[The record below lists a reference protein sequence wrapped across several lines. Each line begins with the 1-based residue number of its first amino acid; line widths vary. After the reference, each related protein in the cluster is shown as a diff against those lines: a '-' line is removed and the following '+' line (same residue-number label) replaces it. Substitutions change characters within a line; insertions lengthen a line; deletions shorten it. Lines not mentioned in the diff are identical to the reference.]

1 MGLINNANYISANGV
16 QKVGTYISFNSE
28 TLYLSKQVSGSV
40 DDSVSPVINYSVHAN
55 YRIFWDK
62 QARDDNKTFM
72 ELKTVQTNI
81 TEAELNNSLYTI
93 LYDKLRT
100 IYPSAIDEI

>member
-1 MGLINNANYISANGV
+1 
-16 QKVGTYISFNSE
+16 
-28 TLYLSKQVSGSV
+28 
-40 DDSVSPVINYSVHAN
+40 
-55 YRIFWDK
+55 
-62 QARDDNKTFM
+62 M